1 MLCRG
6 QSQHCT
12 VNPSED
18 WGNGDTQRRGEEMTL
33 MVWSRQCRSS
43 PSTLG
48 NATFPTLRSAFIIK
62 TVPPHTLKISG
73 GKRKAG
79 QICDIDFFSIHWLE
93 FKFKVENYS
102 PWGRRNLSVG
112 GTNTK
117 SSRIGVLL
125 FLSDSACNQSCHHYL
140 LHTASSP
147 LPPGFRTVC
156 SSFVRIL
163 LLARGAGLTYSLWR
177 YFDFYFQSYE
187 DVSNVRRISGDWIM
201 AKVKKR
207 RKRLTEEM
215 EGFSQ
220 VCFQMMYF
228 SRLIFLVAIHNLK
241 L

>member
-48 NATFPTLRSAFIIK
+48 NATFPTLWSAFIIK

-125 FLSDSACNQSCHHYL
+125 FLSDSACNQSCHIICSTPPPALSL
-140 LHTASSP
+140 LGSELYAAR
-147 LPPGFRTVC
+147 LWGFFCWPGVLVWLILCGDISTFISRAMRMFRMW
-156 SSFVRIL
+156 
-163 LLARGAGLTYSLWR
+163 G
-177 YFDFYFQSYE
+177 E
-187 DVSNVRRISGDWIM
+187 
-201 AKVKKR
+201 
-207 RKRLTEEM
+207 
-215 EGFSQ
+215 SQ
-220 VCFQMMYF
+220 ETG
-228 SRLIFLVAIHNLK
+228 
-241 L
+241 